1 MRAGAIPSNPNVLNT
16 TVLSN
21 SVSIDRADL
30 LASLAGI
37 CTVPV
42 VQEEL
47 EDGVGDHLF
56 LRPAVNAVGEEIP
69 VAPISETVANRDAVV
84 RGYLDPGESQAFAPA
99 DVHDGRLL
107 TDDGDARQFAKEQGV
122 TVVGSVGVLLAAID
136 AEKIDEATANDW
148 LQTWIDEFGYRVPYR
163 STEDYR

>member
-1 MRAGAIPSNPNVLNT
+1 MTTSAVPSNPSVLNT
-16 TVLSN
+16 TIMSN
-21 SVSIDRADL
+21 FTSIDRVDF
-30 LASLAGI
+30 LASLAEV

-47 EDGVGDHLF
+47 EDGVGKHQF
-56 LRPAVNAVGEEIP
+56 LRPAVNAVGTEIP
-69 VAPISETVANRDAVV
+69 VVPISETVANRDAVI
-84 RGYLDPGESQAFAPA
+84 RRYLDPGEAQAFALA

-136 AEKIDEATANDW
+136 AEKIDEATANNW

-163 STEDYR
+163 NIEDYR

>member
-1 MRAGAIPSNPNVLNT
+1 MTTNAVPSNPSVLNT
-16 TVLSN
+16 IVPSN
-21 SVSIDRADL
+21 FASIDRVDL
-30 LASLAGI
+30 VASLAGI

-47 EDGVGDHLF
+47 EEGVDDHPF
-56 LRPAVNAVGEEIP
+56 LSPAVNAVGDEIP

-84 RGYLDPGESQAFAPA
+84 SGYLDPGESQAFALA

-122 TVVGSVGVLLAAID
+122 TVVGSVGVLLTAID
-136 AEKIDEATANDW
+136 AEKIDGATANEW
-148 LQTWIDEFGYRVPYR
+148 LGTWIDEFGYRVPYR
-163 STEDYR
+163 NIEDYR